1 MTVTPGPPGTP
12 HRPVPRTLEELPAP
26 RREDVERLL
35 TRVIEDEVRL
45 AGDGTDAGR
54 LLRLARSSVDRILTP
69 AAEEWRE
76 YLRVE
81 EEDAA
86 GRFRE
91 RLDGRTLA
99 AVTASTLC
107 ATVVALLLL
116 SSTGS
121 GSGSGSGSAGVAL
134 TGAFIV
140 ALASVVGFLLQA
152 AVAHLWA
159 SESRAGVRNQPGGVE
174 QLRLA
179 WLNAVEV
186 RGLNPWL
193 AQQRAV
199 VARGGTRRTPV
210 GRASH
215 RPPARDRSGVSR
227 TRGVLER
234 SFERLPEPVEHFP
247 GRREE
252 LTRITRLV
260 NRDRAG
266 TDTHPTIV
274 VLHGPPGTGRTALAH
289 HVVHELRSLFR
300 GACSVDLRGGS
311 EDPMSTRAAALY
323 LMNRLGAPRDQVLQR
338 EGGGRDG
345 DEEPP
350 GRLLDRYRQHLAG
363 LPVVIV
369 LDDAA
374 DPERVRPLIP
384 HRSPALVLVT
394 TSRPMD
400 PADLLP
406 PGDGPGGAAGPDPAD
421 RIHHI
426 APAPLTGAAA
436 AELMRAALGGRR
448 PAGPPDD
455 PGAAGDLERL
465 AAACAGRPLLLRLVG
480 AALEHRPAADLARA
494 LTTGDGRGTD
504 SGADTGSGP
513 AGPAAPEGDPT
524 ERVLTLCAEHLEEPA
539 RRLLRRLAVAGRA
552 AVGPAAAVALLDTQ
566 RAEAVRRTEELAR
579 AGFLQPARGD
589 RHRLHESVRRFAR
602 ARLNEEETAEERAAA
617 RERLIRSYAELADTV
632 IRLVDG
638 NTTTRTDALP
648 GAAGRHGFT
657 SLAAALRWL
666 DEEAD
671 FITATLRHADPSVDR
686 EAMLRLLGAL
696 GDWCLLRGDL
706 HRLGELNAMVR
717 ALDEERFTRSVRWR
731 TGVAER
737 QLGELDKARS
747 TLTSVVDLY
756 REDRNRAGAARA
768 LRDLGITLQHQG
780 RLPEAAERLGEALE
794 TQTADGFA
802 ADRAWTLHA
811 LAAVE
816 RERGRVLASGRLL
829 EEALELHRSG
839 GSVHGEAWTRFQL
852 GQTLLRRGRTADAE
866 RELAGAGDLYERSR
880 DPRGGAWVLTELGR
894 ARLFDGDGIGA
905 VERLETAL
913 GRHRE
918 TEDVRGEAWTLH
930 HLGLALEEIGNPA
943 EGVRSLERARG
954 MFNRMPDIH
963 GLALA
968 RHHSGRVTRDMRAEA
983 TGSLRNSG
991 FPRQLLVD
999 ARRDFRRAGAPY
1011 GDAWSAL
1018 ELAVVDAGNE
1028 RAGQALE
1035 LADEAL
1041 AVFAE
1046 GYGEGV
1052 PDARGTD
1059 WARFLRCTL
1068 LPLASPGGPEV
1079 GAVVAQEELER
1090 LRREDHPLRDP
1101 ALADAV
1107 ESFAVMLGRDRGPEE
1122 GWTAWRLGMVPRRA
1136 AGEVIGVTG

>member
-1 MTVTPGPPGTP
+1 MTVPPTPPGATR
-12 HRPVPRTLEELPAP
+12 RPAFRTLEELPAP

-35 TRVIEDEVRL
+35 TRVIDEEIRR

-54 LLRLARSSVDRILTP
+54 LMALARSSADRILTP
-69 AAEEWRE
+69 AAEEWQE
-76 YLRVE
+76 YLRAE
-81 EEDAA
+81 EENAA

-99 AVTASTLC
+99 AVGASTVC
-107 ATVVALLLL
+107 AAVVALVLLRP
-116 SSTGS
+116 TGP
-121 GSGSGSGSAGVAL
+121 GDPGVADAV
-134 TGAFIV
+134 TGAFVV

-152 AVAHLWA
+152 SVAHLWA
-159 SESRAGVRNQPGGVE
+159 AESRAGVRNQPGGVE

-199 VARGGTRRTPV
+199 VTRGDTSRTPM
-210 GRASH
+210 GRAAH
-215 RPPARDRSGVSR
+215 RPAARDRSGVSR

-234 SFERLPEPVEHFP
+234 SFERLPEPVDPFP

-252 LTRITRLV
+252 LTRIARLV

-266 TDTHPTIV
+266 IDTHPTVV

-289 HVVHELRSLFR
+289 RVAHDLRPLFR
-300 GACSVDLRGGS
+300 GACTVDLRGGS
-311 EDPMSTRAAALY
+311 EDPMSTRAAALH
-323 LMNRLGAPRDQVLQR
+323 LMSRLGAPRDQVLQR
-338 EGGGRDG
+338 ETAGRDG
-345 DEEPP
+345 EEESP
-350 GRLLDRYRQHLAG
+350 GRLLERYRQHLAG

-369 LDDAA
+369 LDDAT
-374 DPERVRPLIP
+374 DPERVRALIP

-394 TSRPMD
+394 TSHPMD

-406 PGDGPGGAAGPDPAD
+406 PGDGTGDAGPTPPD

-436 AELMRAALGGRR
+436 VELLRAALGDHR
-448 PAGPPDD
+448 PATPLPPDD
-455 PGAAGDLERL
+455 PGATGDLERL
-465 AAACAGRPLLLRLVG
+465 AAACAGRPLLLRLTG
-480 AALEHRPAADLARA
+480 AALAHRPAAELARA
-494 LTTGDGRGTD
+494 LT
-504 SGADTGSGP
+504 GAGN
-513 AGPAAPEGDPT
+513 PEDPEDPT
-524 ERVLTLCAEHLEEPA
+524 TRVLSLCAEHLGDPA

-552 AVGPAAAVALLDTQ
+552 AVGPAAAVALLDTG
-566 RAEAVRRTEELAR
+566 RAEAARHMEELAR
-579 AGFLQPARGD
+579 AGFLQPARGN

-696 GDWCLLRGDL
+696 CDWCLLRGDL

-717 ALDEERFTRSVRWR
+717 ALDEGRFTRSVRWR

-737 QLGELDKARS
+737 QLGELDKART
-747 TLTSVVDLY
+747 TLTSVVGLY

-780 RLPEAAERLGEALE
+780 RLPEAADRLGEALE
-794 TQTADGFA
+794 TQTAEGFA

-816 RERGRVLASGRLL
+816 RERGRVLTSGRLL
-829 EEALELHRSG
+829 EEALELHRVG

-852 GQTLLRRGRTADAE
+852 AQTLLRRGRVADAD
-866 RELAGAGDLYERSR
+866 RELEAAAELYERSR
-880 DPRGGAWVLTELGR
+880 DPRGGAWVLTESGR
-894 ARLFDGDGIGA
+894 SRLIGGDVTGA
-905 VERLETAL
+905 AERLETAL
-913 GRHRE
+913 ARHRE

-930 HLGLALEEIGNPA
+930 HLGLALEERGDPA
-943 EGVRSLERARG
+943 EGVRLLERARG

-963 GLALA
+963 GLASA
-968 RHHSGRVTRDMRAEA
+968 RHHSGRVTRDVRAEA

-991 FPRQLLVD
+991 FSRQLLVD

-1028 RAGQALE
+1028 RAGQALT

-1041 AVFAE
+1041 AVFTE
-1046 GYGEGV
+1046 GYGEGA
-1052 PDARGTD
+1052 PDARGAD

-1107 ESFAVMLGRDRGPEE
+1107 EAFAVMLGRDRGPEE
-1122 GWTAWRLGMVPRRA
+1122 GWTAWRLGLVPRRA
-1136 AGEVIGVTG
+1136 AADVIGVTD